1 MQRSIQVLASG
12 NRDASGRS
20 LYNNGIR
27 ALRLLRRLNA
37 VAALLCGLA
46 VAGCSYQLP
55 SLFFTADSDAD
66 QTGSI
71 TRPGDQVAATADA
84 SSPSQGDLAYARAA
98 AAEVL
103 ANGGKDSSVPWQNP
117 ETGASGNITPLATS
131 FTEGG
136 MPCRDFLASYARSGS
151 QHWLQGAACRTNT
164 GKWEVTRLKALSQ
177 S

>member
-1 MQRSIQVLASG
+1 MQRSIQVLASS

-37 VAALLCGLA
+37 LAALLCGLA

-71 TRPGDQVAATADA
+71 ARPGDQVAATADA
-84 SSPSQGDLAYARAA
+84 SPPSQGDLAYARAA

-103 ANGGKDSSVPWQNP
+103 ANGGKDNSVPWQNP

-131 FTEGG
+131 YTEGG
-136 MPCRDFLASYARSGS
+136 MPCRDFLASYVRGGS